1 MNNEYTQAA
10 ADQKG
15 YGISIIYDA
24 LDNLSKPVE
33 NGWTR
38 HVDELEAEIVK
49 MNKLV
54 DDLELLVKLAGQ
66 LSRSHGLYEEALE
79 VACEEVEKILDGADY
94 SCSLCFIDEDSMPI
108 GDCDNDCG
116 VCLKTYFLK
125 RGQENIDMEKAFHDE
140 VEGRKR
146 MDAEDIQKESKGTL

>member
-1 MNNEYTQAA
+1 MT
-10 ADQKG
+10 
-15 YGISIIYDA
+15 GIDMIYNA

-33 NGWTR
+33 NDWTEKIER
-38 HVDELEAEIVK
+38 LERKVDGFIAKIK
-49 MNKLV
+49 
-54 DDLELLVKLAGQ
+54 
-66 LSRSHGLYEEALE
+66 LYEEALE
-79 VACEEVEKILDGADY
+79 VACDEVEKILDGADY

-125 RGQENIDMEKAFHDE
+125 RGQENIDREKACKDE

-146 MDAEDIQKESKGTL
+146 MNQTDVAQEILERRKNG